1 MKTNNHDIGTV
12 DISEPLNFAYLFLLL
27 DQLANKYLT
36 KKEINAYP
44 PSNDSDFRSPES
56 ILNWK
61 PGKFVT
67 RKNRLFLKLKE
78 IEEKKPNEN
87 NNILI
92 KKFEKS
98 FKSLESLDKY
108 YYQFILARLQNK
120 FNTYYNRNL
129 VSIEPVLNA
138 LCFSISVELTSEGI
152 LLISEFYSWKSFKK
166 YFKDD
171 AELFMKDN
179 LDYCSEFKKY
189 LSNLG
194 KKSTIKIIYSLYEK
208 GTDKE
213 KHSNLKKEIN
223 ESIKSNI
230 KALKNPEDKLSIDIK
245 DIETRVKNIEQA
257 KDLLKDKDADI
268 LIYGVFSGEN
278 DDNIRFKLD
287 YKIGN
292 KEFLNRISK
301 YSKELNKNSKS
312 TESQKTSLFEIEEGQ
327 FQGEIQHSIILLLAI
342 SNYLRREIELAIKY
356 LKKIPKKDRVSE
368 VWFMLGVCFYERGEL
383 EKASKRWLTAHDM
396 GNIKA
401 SVNLALLI
409 ESAYKNSR
417 QNEEKSLFKNKI
429 MELLPLNKLN
439 SAPSDVQ
446 FKAAIIFEHIFEDS
460 LAIHLFELVIKDS
473 KSSYFQDASLFLAMM
488 AGEINQ
494 IIEILKKECS
504 LNLKRAAAYYLL
516 KSQPLSIDQKN
527 NISLQLL
534 KNLDMKDPETE
545 RFYTDL
551 IQLISIEKRR
561 LNGYKS
567 NSIDSMPK
575 NDIEGE
581 SNSHLLK
588 LDDLLEKEPLSEDNV
603 DLIKNSIVSPSDKK
617 RERILYWLENHFQNY
632 LTGLRSTSPK
642 KSYFLFDM
650 HFIRWTKLKEFPTI
664 RLYFS
669 EIDDF
674 LELTQDVDD
683 MFPVSREQL
692 EDFYLEE
699 IPEKLSLKVFYP
711 DPDGHFVDSEITIN
725 LAIPDLEVLRDEIE
739 QLTLFVPYQNAEEYY
754 DAIRNYLEEFYG
766 NVNRFDMIDWLCDL
780 GLAYEDVRIFKN
792 A

>member
-1 MKTNNHDIGTV
+1 MKTDNQEIDNV
-12 DISEPLNFAYLFLLL
+12 DISEPLNFAYIFLLL
-27 DQLANKYLT
+27 DQLAKKYLT
-36 KKEINAYP
+36 RKEINAFP

-56 ILNWK
+56 ILSWN

-67 RKNRLFLKLKE
+67 RKNRLFEKLKE

-87 NNILI
+87 NNNLI
-92 KKFEKS
+92 KKFKNS
-98 FKSLESLDKY
+98 FESLESLDKY
-108 YYQFILARLQNK
+108 YYQFILARLQKK

-129 VSIEPVLNA
+129 ISIEPVLNA
-138 LCFSISVELTSEGI
+138 LCFSISIDLTTEGI
-152 LLISEFYSWKSFKK
+152 LSLSEYYNWENFRK
-166 YFKDD
+166 YFKND
-171 AELFMKDN
+171 AELFLKDN
-179 LDYCSEFKKY
+179 LDYCSEFEKY
-189 LSNLG
+189 LSNLE

-245 DIETRVKNIEQA
+245 VIETRVKNIEQA
-257 KDLLKDKDADI
+257 KKLLKEKDADI

-327 FQGEIQHSIILLLAI
+327 FQGEIQHSMILLLAI

-429 MELLPLNKLN
+429 MELLPMNKLN
-439 SAPSDVQ
+439 SASADVQ
-446 FKAAIIFEHIFEDS
+446 FKAAVIFEHLFEDL
-460 LAIHLFELVIKDS
+460 LAIDLYQLVLEDK
-473 KSSYFQDASLFLAMM
+473 KSSYFKDASLFLAMM

-494 IIEILKKECS
+494 IQEILKKECS
-504 LNLKRAAAYYLL
+504 LDLKKAATFYLL
-516 KSQPLSIDQKN
+516 KSQRLETDQKN
-527 NISLQLL
+527 DLSLQLL
-534 KNLDMKDPETE
+534 NNLDMEDPETE
-545 RFYTDL
+545 RFYADI
-551 IQLISIEKRR
+551 IQLISIEKLR
-561 LNGYKS
+561 LNGFKS
-567 NSIDSMPK
+567 KSIDSMP
-575 NDIEGE
+575 NDIEVKSSSHSLDPDDILGE
-581 SNSHLLK
+581 K
-588 LDDLLEKEPLSEDNV
+588 TLSEGSV
-603 DLIKNSIVSPSDKK
+603 DSIKNSIEAPSEKK
-617 RERILYWLENHFQNY
+617 KERILYWLENHFQNY
-632 LTGLRSTSPK
+632 LTGLRSTSPN

-650 HFIRWTKLKEFPTI
+650 HFIRKTKLKEYTTI
-664 RLYFS
+664 RLYLS

-674 LELTQDVDD
+674 LELTKDADG

-699 IPEKLSLKVFYP
+699 IPEKLAVKVFHP
-711 DPDGHFVDSEITIN
+711 DPNGHFLDSEITIN
-725 LAIPDLEVLRDEIE
+725 LAIPNLGTLRDEIE

-754 DAIRNYLEEFYG
+754 KAIRNYLEEFYG
-766 NVNRFDMIDWLCDL
+766 SVDPFDMNDWLCDV
-780 GLAYEDVRIFKN
+780 GLAYEDVRIFIN